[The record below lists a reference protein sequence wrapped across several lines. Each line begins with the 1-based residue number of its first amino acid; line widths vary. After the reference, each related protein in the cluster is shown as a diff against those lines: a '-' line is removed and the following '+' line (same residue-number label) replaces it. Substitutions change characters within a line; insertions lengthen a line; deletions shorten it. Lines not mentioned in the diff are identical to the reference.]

1 MTNTDNN
8 YLTEEDFA
16 SPEGCCGFNEAV
28 LIMANEPEQ
37 MKNYLLSNQE
47 SIIQIREY
55 LAVME
60 NEPEG
65 YIKISEVY
73 YSLHRMIGDE

>member
-8 YLTEEDFA
+8 YLTEAMWDRVQKGYNVFQLTCLKE
-16 SPEGCCGFNEAV
+16 
-28 LIMANEPEQ
+28 
-37 MKNYLLSNQE
+37 MKDQLLSNQE

-73 YSLHRMIGDE
+73 HSIRRMLNDE

>member
-8 YLTEEDFA
+8 YYVTEE
-16 SPEGCCGFNEAV
+16 
-28 LIMANEPEQ
+28 
-37 MKNYLLSNQE
+37 YLFDRMPLSMIRIILKHQE
-47 SIIQIREY
+47 SIRSIREY

-65 YIKISEVY
+65 YIKMSEVY
-73 YSLHRMIGDE
+73 HSIRKMLNDE